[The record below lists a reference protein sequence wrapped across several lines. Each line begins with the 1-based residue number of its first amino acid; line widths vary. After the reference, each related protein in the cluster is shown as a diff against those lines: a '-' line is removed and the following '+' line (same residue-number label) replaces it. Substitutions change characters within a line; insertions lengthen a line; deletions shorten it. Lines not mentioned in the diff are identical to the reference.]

1 MKTAINTMKT
11 LQYVDKA
18 KSAKGGGKPQEQEW
32 SANKTA
38 WVFIALMI
46 AYMAV
51 RIMFPTSALAAEE
64 GGVDFSSIIDSLNF
78 LVTAVFLPLGILV
91 SAWRII
97 YLVVFCGIGGIDP
110 FDIMDLDKNE
120 KSDVTASQVW
130 TQVKV
135 QFVSF
140 AKGLAWVV
148 GIWIIFQFALGVA
161 SIFVSTLESSGLF

>member
-1 MKTAINTMKT
+1 MSIRAMKT
-11 LQYVDKA
+11 LQYVGKA
-18 KSAKGGGKPQEQEW
+18 SSGKQAKRKAQQDW

-38 WVFIALMI
+38 WVLIALML

-51 RIMFPTSALAAEE
+51 RIAFPALAFAEGE
-64 GGVDFSSIIDSLNF
+64 ERGVSFASIIDSLNF

-161 SIFVSTLESSGLF
+161 SIFVSTLEDSGLF